1 MDYSC
6 HYYRL
11 ESLLELALH
20 TSLADS
26 DPYKD
31 NLRACLVPF
40 DLITQL
46 LHINAIQPEGVGP
59 DAATPPPIDHPKSM
73 PTLSGVESFSLEY
86 SVEWPLSLVISYRSL
101 YKYQLLFRHLFYCK
115 HVERHLCA
123 AWRSQRACVGSAA
136 QPNPWSVDDAVCM
149 RP

>member
-1 MDYSC
+1 MCAQSQL
-6 HYYRL
+6 HFRINFLLSRL

-20 TSLADS
+20 TSLANC

-31 NLRACLVPF
+31 NLKACLVPF

-46 LHINAIQPEGVGP
+46 LHITAIQPEGVG
-59 DAATPPPIDHPKSM
+59 AGATPPPPIARPESM
-73 PTLSGVESFSLEY
+73 PTLSGLESFSLEY

-115 HVERHLCA
+115 HVERQLCG
-123 AWRSQRACVGSAA
+123 AWRTQRARSGPPS
-136 QPNPWSVDDAVCM
+136 QPNPW
-149 RP
+149 

>member
-1 MDYSC
+1 MTNFLLC
-6 HYYRL
+6 RL

-20 TSLADS
+20 TSLASS

-31 NLRACLVPF
+31 NLKACLVPF

-46 LHINAIQPEGVGP
+46 LHITAIQPERVG
-59 DAATPPPIDHPKSM
+59 AGATPPPPIARPESM
-73 PTLSGVESFSLEY
+73 PTLSGLESFSLEY

-115 HVERHLCA
+115 HVEAVVRGLEDPESQIWSSLPAKHLV
-123 AWRSQRACVGSAA
+123 SFFQIFS
-136 QPNPWSVDDAVCM
+136 PLSL
-149 RP
+149 